1 MSQPVHLILSAG
13 TRIVTRNDANRIGG
27 GQLIAAG
34 AVAVITDSPADAQH
48 AYKVRFNDGA
58 EAMLRRTEFS
68 ILKEF
73 KKVPGAQPL
82 PPGSLA
88 PIGGEGQGEG
98 ALGSPL
104 TPLTSDF
111 DQWRPFIIYRCV
123 VGSQAFGLSDDNSDV
138 DRRGIYL
145 PPADLHWSLY
155 GVPEQIGP
163 TGSADTAESYWELQ
177 KFLVMALKANPNI
190 LECLHTPLVE
200 HATPLAQ
207 ELVAHRKAFLS
218 KLIYQ
223 TYNGY
228 VMSQF
233 KKLEQDLRARGE
245 VKWKHAM
252 HLMRLLLSG
261 ISALREGELRVRLD
275 EHRAAL
281 LAIKRGEQFWPE
293 VNAWRLGLHKEFDE
307 AFALTKLPER
317 PDYAWA
323 NEFLL
328 KARRGMVKFQGM

>member
-1 MSQPVHLILSAG
+1 MSHPVHLILSPG
-13 TRIVTRNDANRIGG
+13 TRIVTRNDTNRIGG

-58 EAMLRRTEFS
+58 EAMLRRNEFS

-73 KKVPGAQPL
+73 KGVP
-82 PPGSLA
+82 SDTD
-88 PIGGEGQGEG
+88 
-98 ALGSPL
+98 SPL
-104 TPLTSDF
+104 SPHTSDF
-111 DQWRPFIIYRCV
+111 QDWQPYIIYRCV
-123 VGSQAFGLSDDNSDV
+123 VGSRAFGLSGDDSDV

-145 PPADLHWSLY
+145 PPAELHWSLY
-155 GVPEQIGP
+155 GVPEQIENN
-163 TGSADTAESYWELQ
+163 DTQEAYWELQ

-190 LECLHTPLVE
+190 LECLHTPLIE

-207 ELVAHRKAFLS
+207 ELLAARQRFLS

-245 VKWKHAM
+245 IKWKHAM

-261 ISALREGELRVRLD
+261 ISALRESELRVRLD

-281 LAIKRGEQFWPE
+281 LAIKRGDQPWPE
-293 VNAWRLGLHKEFDE
+293 VNAWRLRLHKEFDQ
-307 AFALTKLPER
+307 AFASTELPER
-317 PDYAWA
+317 PDYNWA

-328 KARRGMVKFQGM
+328 KARKRSANSGGKQE